1 MRRTVCKTVPCYIL
15 SLIQGFAPILF
26 KGWMSVFVN
35 RNDTDE
41 HRVDNQRNQRNLR
54 EIIFHA
60 DDADDA
66 DDADFLAL
74 LNYL

>member
-1 MRRTVCKTVPCYIL
+1 MTAGQR
-15 SLIQGFAPILF
+15 PILF

-35 RNDTDE
+35 RNDTDLL
-41 HRVDNQRNQRNLR
+41 VDNLRNPLNQR

-66 DDADFLAL
+66 D
-74 LNYL
+74 YLDENQRDNSVVV